1 MSDGGESCEELLNLL
16 HQRLVATGEWNTLLA
31 QLRQLLEESE
41 WDTQLR
47 EQAERTPHTLTQA
60 RHARKIHC
68 TCLRS
73 SPSLDRTR
81 KVGAKPH
88 PETLPNSVRDT
99 MSAKIR
105 DFLDR
110 NLEDA

>member
-47 EQAERTPHTLTQA
+47 EQAEREARAQDPLHLPTLVA
-60 RHARKIHC
+60 RLGPYAQK
-68 TCLRS
+68 
-73 SPSLDRTR
+73 
-81 KVGAKPH
+81 
-88 PETLPNSVRDT
+88 TLPNSVRDT

>member
-47 EQAERTPHTLTQA
+47 DQAEQ
-60 RHARKIHC
+60 
-68 TCLRS
+68 
-73 SPSLDRTR
+73 
-81 KVGAKPH
+81 
-88 PETLPNSVRDT
+88 TLPNSVRDT